1 MQGLKINFWC
11 LNDLMQGLK
20 KFWQGLYD
28 LMQGFWKGNW
38 GIFKLVE
45 VPQNDKAK
53 AMLEATRRLFMQL
66 CLQNDN
72 VNFADNGRER
82 KSSELQLRGF

>member
-20 KFWQGLYD
+20 KFWKGLNDLMQGLKKFWKGLND

-53 AMLEATRRLFMQL
+53 AMLEATSK
-66 CLQNDN
+66 
-72 VNFADNGRER
+72 VEVE
-82 KSSELQLRGF
+82 S

>member
-1 MQGLKINFWC
+1 MQPLKIHFWC

-20 KFWQGLYD
+20 KFWKGLNEV
-28 LMQGFWKGNW
+28 MQGFWKGNW

-53 AMLEATRRLFMQL
+53 AMPEATSK
-66 CLQNDN
+66 
-72 VNFADNGRER
+72 VEVE
-82 KSSELQLRGF
+82 S

>member
-1 MQGLKINFWC
+1 
-11 LNDLMQGLK
+11 MQGLK

-53 AMLEATRRLFMQL
+53 AMLEATSK
-66 CLQNDN
+66 
-72 VNFADNGRER
+72 VEVEVE
-82 KSSELQLRGF
+82 S

>member
-53 AMLEATRRLFMQL
+53 AMLEATSKVEGEYSRNCVYHIF
-66 CLQNDN
+66 
-72 VNFADNGRER
+72 
-82 KSSELQLRGF
+82 SEAGITPAF